1 MTVHL
6 PSGAATPMIE
16 EGRREAA
23 PREPARVSRISK
35 VKKVKRDT
43 SLKRLE
49 APLLTR
55 RLHRVPRLSS
65 KQRDKGGK
73 PAE

>member
-1 MTVHL
+1 M
-6 PSGAATPMIE
+6 
-16 EGRREAA
+16 EGERLHPENRGELA
-23 PREPARVSRISK
+23 EFVK
-35 VKKVKRDT
+35 VKKVRDT

-49 APLLTR
+49 TRLLTR

-65 KQRDKGGK
+65 KQRDKGAE